1 VHKKRVRTKKICG
14 VAELLGSLDEPE
26 LRSTAKRAPAR
37 TASRI
42 VFGATLACGFGIDDD
57 DVWIELVD
65 RL

>member
-14 VAELLGSLDEPE
+14 VDELLGNLKVSLSCGPSRSAHRLADR
-26 LRSTAKRAPAR
+26 LRRD
-37 TASRI
+37 I
-42 VFGATLACGFGIDDD
+42 ACGFGIDDD